1 MAPNRPERKPDRF
14 FETLVGDLCGT
25 GGSDEVDAVGSIELD
40 ELEVSEM
47 REGGNL
53 GEGQKSECCGDEG
66 LLVPVDIVLTDSRCP
81 DFLRYDSRGHL
92 LGSN

>member
-14 FETLVGDLCGT
+14 FETFACDLVGNDV
-25 GGSDEVDAVGSIELD
+25 VDIAGSIELD

-53 GEGQKSECCGDEG
+53 GEGQKSDCCGDAG
-66 LLVPVDIVLTDSRCP
+66 SLVAVDIVLTDWTCS
-81 DFLRYDSRGHL
+81 DFVRYDSRGHL
-92 LGSN
+92 LDSS

>member
-14 FETLVGDLCGT
+14 FGMFVCDLCGI
-25 GGSDEVDAVGSIELD
+25 GGRDEVDVVGSIELE

-53 GEGQKSECCGDEG
+53 GEGQKSECCGDAG
-66 LLVPVDIVLTDSRCP
+66 LLVPVDMVLTDSRCP
-81 DFLRYDSRGHL
+81 AFVRYESRGHL

>member
-1 MAPNRPERKPDRF
+1 MAPKRPERNPDRF
-14 FETLVGDLCGT
+14 FEIFVCDLCGT
-25 GGSDEVDAVGSIELD
+25 VGSDEVDVVGSIELD

-53 GEGQKSECCGDEG
+53 GEGQKSDCCGDAG

-81 DFLRYDSRGHL
+81 DFVRYDSRGHL